1 MVPSAELPFCT
12 ACTGIIPSDDLCGVE
27 GALTMQDILA
37 NPCHP
42 AYHEFRPLSRRDW
55 FLEDSIEEIT
65 QRLHTDALAWQL

>member
-1 MVPSAELPFCT
+1 
-12 ACTGIIPSDDLCGVE
+12 
-27 GALTMQDILA
+27 MQDILA